1 MRRTS
6 GEVESA
12 VFTVYRAL
20 RKSIF
25 YEELASAIGNVAP
38 PLLRCVSVSLCGNG
52 TSVGRCLLADLE
64 NTDHTG
70 NFAVGFAVGRAG
82 NPVGGFA
89 GS

>member
-25 YEELASAIGNVAP
+25 YEELASAIGNVALP
-38 PLLRCVSVSLCGNG
+38 SY
-52 TSVGRCLLADLE
+52 
-64 NTDHTG
+64 
-70 NFAVGFAVGRAG
+70 AVCQSPYAETEPA
-82 NPVGGFA
+82 
-89 GS
+89 